1 MTSGIARVM
10 RSTPDDVFAT
20 LSDGWLYPVWVVGA
34 ARMRAVAPEWPRQ
47 GSKIHHS
54 FGAWPV
60 LIDDETEVVEW
71 SPPQRVRLRAKG
83 GPIGRAVV
91 AIEVREHP
99 QGCVVRI
106 GEEPV
111 AGPTLAVPR
120 ALWAPL
126 MRLRNRE
133 TLRRLAFLAEGR
145 RREREEGAP
154 TLRPD
159 VPASSEATPGREA
172 REARE
177 DTASADEAERGA
189 HDPASVDVPSGDA
202 AGAAAGDER
211 ADDTAQ
217 DAAGDRADA
226 DRSAA
231 RTDSSG

>member
-1 MTSGIARVM
+1 MASGIARLM
-10 RSTPDDVFAT
+10 RCTPDDVFAI

-54 FGAWPV
+54 FGVWPV
-60 LIDDETEVVEW
+60 LIDDETEIVEW
-71 SPPQRVRLRAKG
+71 SPPRRVRLRPKG

-91 AIEVREHP
+91 AIEVREHD

-111 AGPTLAVPR
+111 AGPTLALPR
-120 ALWAPL
+120 ALWAPM

-145 RREREEGAP
+145 RREREEGAQ

-159 VPASSEATPGREA
+159 APAESHAPAGP
-172 REARE
+172 EARE
-177 DTASADEAERGA
+177 DVARADEAEKGA
-189 HDPASVDVPSGDA
+189 QDPADVEVPAADA
-202 AGAAAGDER
+202 AGAAAGDTTASGAGES
-211 ADDTAQ
+211 ADAP
-217 DAAGDRADA
+217 ADRA
-226 DRSAA
+226 
-231 RTDSSG
+231 G